1 MKPKTPLS
9 NTPSPA
15 LNIKDNNQPVI
26 TELNSARNTI
36 AQAKAEV
43 TKDAKKTVDKNDDD
57 DDKKVAWW
65 WALGASAVGGAM
77 AILFNNHHSDH
88 DSKPSAPTNP
98 ISPEVTELPVPDITG
113 INDNI
118 GTIIGNIARG
128 GTSDATNPV
137 LSGSI
142 SAPLTASQSIK
153 IFDNGNL
160 LGNAIYDS
168 ATNTWHYT
176 DTRSLKNG
184 DNPSYTVLVSDS
196 EGRQSP
202 PSTPYVIHIST
213 LPPTATAAI
222 TSVIDDVGAI
232 TGEVVNGGNTDDTH
246 LQISG
251 NLSGSLADG
260 ETVRIYDGGV
270 FLGTATVD
278 NTSNTWSYNDTRTLV
293 NGDKPSYTAQVIN
306 STGIESAA
314 GVAYKVNIVDLLP
327 AATASISRVQDDSG
341 QVARGAV
348 TNDTTLELQGT
359 LDKALEAGDTVR
371 IYDGTLFLGTAVID
385 NLNLTWNFTDPRT
398 LDDGAKPFYTAK
410 VTNALGSE
418 SNAQPGYNVI
428 VDITPPS
435 TTASVTGV
443 ADDVGIVTGNVA
455 RDGSTDDT
463 SPVVSGTLS
472 SALVTGETVKVYD
485 GTTLLGTATV
495 DSVNNTWSYADTRTL
510 ANGSTPSYTARVADA
525 AGNQSAAGTAYTVT
539 IDTTAPTTTAA
550 VTGVADDVGIVTGNV
565 ARGGSTDDTS
575 PVVSGTLSSA
585 LVTGETVKVYDG
597 TTLLGTANVDSVN
610 NTWSYADTRTLA
622 NGSTP
627 SYTARVADAAGNQSA
642 AGTAYTLTIDTTAPI
657 TTASVTGVA
666 DDVGTVTGNVARGGS
681 TDDTSPVV
689 SGTLNSA
696 LVTGETVKIY
706 DGTTLLGTATVNS
719 VNNTWSYAD
728 TRTLANGSTPS
739 YTARVADAAGN
750 QSAAG
755 TAYAVT
761 IETAAPTTT
770 ANITGVADNVGVTTG
785 NVSNNSSTDDSSL
798 VISGTIS
805 ATLRS
810 GETLA
815 IYDGNTRL
823 GTATISQGT
832 SWSYTA
838 SSLSTGTHSFTA
850 RVEKDTGLNGAD
862 SASFNT
868 NITSL
873 STLSASDNVGASTGV
888 LTSRSS
894 TDDATPTLSGTLTAQ
909 LLSGEKVG
917 IYDGTTRLGYA
928 TVNASGTG
936 WEYTPTT
943 GLSSGEHTFSAKI
956 EKADGTILIA
966 SDDFTLT
973 FVPYQTVEITTVND
987 NAGGSQGNI
996 ANNGVTDD
1004 ITPLIG
1010 GTLSA
1015 TLGSGDSIVVYDGT
1029 TRLGTATVDSS
1040 NPSALTWSLAVGPL
1054 SGGTHNL
1061 TARVENTSGQNGAT
1075 SGERMFIVS
1084 GLTLDTFYDDTATS
1098 SGPAFNMGN
1107 LPLINE
1113 TRFIRI
1119 SGLSSYTTLIIG
1131 EVYVYSIVNGV
1142 LVNVAAG
1149 KAGKLTDNNV
1159 GWGGFASTGNT
1170 DRQAWFEI
1178 DLGGIYNINSVQVRQ
1193 GFASFDDYGVYGSNI
1208 VVSTSKT
1215 SMNSYT
1221 NEQLAQQNINDVYS
1235 YFHPG
1240 VLRNFTINAPAVV
1253 SDDHT
1258 PILSGNIATALTAEQ
1273 HLYIYQGTTR
1283 LGEASIDAATGRWS
1297 FVLNELNSGTYSFQ
1311 AKVENSS
1318 TVILSSDNINVTI
1331 SPDQRIQILGARDS
1345 EGRNIILS
1353 SGELGYDNTPSFTG
1367 TLSGALRLGEQLSVY
1382 NNGVRVGVATVD
1394 NSTLTWSYQSDTL
1407 TKSLNRFSFR
1417 VEHTTYGY
1425 TINGISTDFNYNYLT
1440 SSMNASDNFG
1450 NLTGKINN
1458 GDVTDD
1464 TTPLLSGVLS
1474 QPLASGEQLAIY
1486 DKTLG
1491 RIGYAVVDA
1500 VTRTWSFTPTLTS
1513 GLYNLSAVVENS
1525 AGTVISSPSD
1535 YQINVVDPGYVP
1547 TQVVAITTVTNG
1559 GVIVPDGHSI
1569 AIPSNSTAVVLNG
1582 TLSTQLKPGDVIRIY
1597 ASGTLLN
1604 GYATVDSTGL
1614 AWSYTYYSAGLK
1626 NVTAEVYNQ
1635 ATGRVSVSSA
1645 AKVVNEI
1652 ITTNAFGGTYGDDVG
1667 SVTGETLFRNTSSTA
1682 RLNTDDNEPEIKLY
1696 FTSAVLSVEQIS
1708 VYLDGVK
1715 VGMAT
1720 LNAARTVATYAFL
1733 TPLALGQ
1740 HSIELKVENQDGTLS
1755 NISVSGYVNII
1766 VPSTGALLTTT
1777 DITGYT
1783 DNQGVN
1789 QGTVTTPVS
1798 TDDNTPTLR
1807 GTISNAL
1814 RPGES
1819 VVIYRNGT
1827 KLGSAIVDAS
1837 GLTWSYTPSLAAG
1850 ESNITARV
1858 ENSGTGDLGNFSPRF
1873 TYNYAVTSITSLN
1886 DDSGFHT
1893 GLFASGSSSDDTSP
1907 DLRGTLTS
1915 PLLAGEHVAIYVD
1928 TTKLAGYATVD
1939 PITNTWTY
1947 SAPGLTV
1954 GNHNITAKI
1963 VAADDTILSSSS
1975 VYTIN
1980 IVTNEQLNIVVQTS
1994 LNGSAIGN
2002 NSALPGVQVT
2012 NGRQIDFTQL
2022 SSHGKVARVDLGD
2035 DKSALTLSLSDVL
2048 QSDSNIFDDKIFAGL
2063 NTANGQHQ
2071 MVITSA
2077 SVNAGTLTI
2086 TSGTWVYSNDVTAGG
2101 QTYHVYNTAN
2111 NSAQL
2116 IVDTDIKNSITSV
2129 I

>member
-26 TELNSARNTI
+26 TEVNSARNTI

-43 TKDAKKTVDKNDDD
+43 TKDAKKTIDKNDDD

-246 LQISG
+246 LQLSG

-435 TTASVTGV
+435 TTASVTGL

-455 RDGSTDDT
+455 RGGSTDDTSPVVSGTLSSALVTGETVKVYDGTTLLGTATVDSVNNTWSYADTRTLANGSTPSYTARVADAAGNLSAAGTAYTVTIDTTAPITTASVTGVADDVGTVTGNVARGGSTDDT

-525 AGNQSAAGTAYTVT
+525 AGNQSTAGTAYT
-539 IDTTAPTTTAA
+539 
-550 VTGVADDVGIVTGNV
+550 
-565 ARGGSTDDTS
+565 
-575 PVVSGTLSSA
+575 
-585 LVTGETVKVYDG
+585 
-597 TTLLGTANVDSVN
+597 
-610 NTWSYADTRTLA
+610 
-622 NGSTP
+622 
-627 SYTARVADAAGNQSA
+627 
-642 AGTAYTLTIDTTAPI
+642 
-657 TTASVTGVA
+657 
-666 DDVGTVTGNVARGGS
+666 
-681 TDDTSPVV
+681 
-689 SGTLNSA
+689 
-696 LVTGETVKIY
+696 
-706 DGTTLLGTATVNS
+706 
-719 VNNTWSYAD
+719 
-728 TRTLANGSTPS
+728 
-739 YTARVADAAGN
+739 
-750 QSAAG
+750 
-755 TAYAVT
+755 VT

-785 NVSNNSSTDDSSL
+785 NVGNNSSTDDSSL

-873 STLSASDNVGASTGV
+873 STLSASDNVGTSTGV

-1075 SGERMFIVS
+1075 SGERVFIVS
-1084 GLTLDTFYDDTATS
+1084 GLTIDTFTDNTPTLNGS
-1098 SGPAFNMGN
+1098 TFNTGD
-1107 LPLINE
+1107 LPLNNPV
-1113 TRFIRI
+1113 RYVRL
-1119 SGLSSYTTLIIG
+1119 SGLTASTFG
-1131 EVYVYSIVNGV
+1131 AGDVEVWAMVNGV
-1142 LVNVAAG
+1142 LTNVALN
-1149 KAGKLTDNNV
+1149 KLNITSS
-1159 GWGGFASTGNT
+1159 GGGNT
-1170 DRQAWFEI
+1170 LLNNGASGYGNIGYVANPDGKGWFEI
-1178 DLGGIYNINSVQVRQ
+1178 DLGANYNITLIYLR
-1193 GFASFDDYGVYGSNI
+1193 ASGYGNTQLDTVLSI
-1208 VVSTSKT
+1208 SSTSMINH
-1215 SMNSYT
+1215 SNSDLLLGNNPDIKSYYRPGQKDGNYT
-1221 NEQLAQQNINDVYS
+1221 LTN
-1235 YFHPG
+1235 PG
-1240 VLRNFTINAPAVV
+1240 VV
-1253 SDDHT
+1253 SDDST
-1258 PILSGNIATALTAEQ
+1258 PLLSGSITSKLSTGQ
-1273 HLYIYQGTTR
+1273 HIYIYDGTTR
-1283 LGEASIDAATGRWS
+1283 LGEATINETTQRWS
-1297 FVLNELNSGTYSFQ
+1297 FQVQTPLSDGNHAFT
-1311 AKVENSS
+1311 AKVESGS
-1318 TVILSSDNINVTI
+1318 TVLLTADTINVLIVPSQVITI
-1331 SPDQRIQILGARDS
+1331 NGATEDS
-1345 EGRNIILS
+1345 GRNLVIPD
-1353 SGELGYDNTPSFTG
+1353 GGVGYDSTPTFTG
-1367 TLSGALRLGEQLSVY
+1367 TLSTALKAGEVLAIY
-1382 NNGVRVGVATVD
+1382 NGTVRSIITSID
-1394 NSTLTWSYQSDTL
+1394 NNTLTWTYTPAEL
-1407 TKSLNRFSFR
+1407 TSSQNNYTVR
-1417 VEHTTYGY
+1417 VEMESGSFVTNSSQTTF
-1425 TINGISTDFNYNYLT
+1425 TYNYLT
-1440 SSMNASDNFG
+1440 SSLKMSDNVGTITG
-1450 NLTGKINN
+1450 NIEKN
-1458 GDVTDD
+1458 GTTDD

-1500 VTRTWSFTPTLTS
+1500 VTRTWSFTPTLTTGS
-1513 GLYNLSAVVENS
+1513 YNLSAVIENS

-1559 GVIVPDGHSI
+1559 GVVVPDGHSI

-1635 ATGRVSVSSA
+1635 ATGGTSVSSA

-1667 SVTGETLFRNTSSTA
+1667 SVTGETLFRNTSSTS
-1682 RLNTDDNEPEIKLY
+1682 RLNTDDNEPEVKLN
-1696 FTSAVLSVEQIS
+1696 FTSALLSVEQVS

-1789 QGTVTTPVS
+1789 QGTVTTSVS

-1947 SAPGLTV
+1947 SASGLTV

-1975 VYTIN
+1975 AYTIN